1 MYVRYEGQVLNK
13 YARLRN
19 LPDHGIDEGIDDGI
33 KLRADENTWANAVLI
48 SYRYTIAWEDFW
60 VALVF

>member
-33 KLRADENTWANAVLI
+33 KLRADENT
-48 SYRYTIAWEDFW
+48 
-60 VALVF
+60 